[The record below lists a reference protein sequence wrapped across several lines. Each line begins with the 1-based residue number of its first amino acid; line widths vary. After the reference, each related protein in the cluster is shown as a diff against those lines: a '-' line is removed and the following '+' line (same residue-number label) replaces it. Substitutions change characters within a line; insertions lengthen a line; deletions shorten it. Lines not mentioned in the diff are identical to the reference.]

1 MPDGVIY
8 LNKVIMV
15 SSTSRALIVIWGIEQ
30 TRILMS
36 LVARQ
41 NLSTITITS
50 TNNNI
55 FYNSIS

>member
-8 LNKVIMV
+8 LNKLIIV

-30 TRILMS
+30 TRTLMS

-50 TNNNI
+50 THNNI
-55 FYNSIS
+55 FYSSIS